1 MKKIALLAC
10 SKSKKGKDQPEELFR
25 AEDIYTGNS
34 FRKSLDKVRKEDFDD
49 YFIISAKHH
58 LLKKDQMIS
67 YYDKTLHEMSAKECK
82 EWAEIVY
89 SQLKKEL
96 VDLDEI
102 EFYIF
107 GGKKYYENLSCKL
120 KKCTVY
126 KYHNSN
132 SINLSAPKH
141 YKNGKEIQSSS
152 KADEVKK
159 IGEGQLIPASYLRKK
174 EYLEQ
179 ISNDR
184 PGYYKWWAKKEDV
197 EMLLE
202 RLGGDVTFK
211 DIESYIEKKEGSDLY
226 CIYIGIAVNES
237 IRNRLN
243 WHVNQRH
250 SPSAVNSGFLST
262 LRQSLSS
269 ILSHDQMD
277 EETTNQFIDKLYIE
291 YLIDENGI
299 GRPEAKEKIREIEK
313 KAMKSHLY
321 ILNTQ
326 GNNHSQARKIK
337 KILRWVRK
345 KSKPSVVRAI
355 AR

>member
-10 SKSKKGKDQPEELFR
+10 SKSKKGKDQLEELFR
-25 AEDIYTGNS
+25 ADDIYTGNS
-34 FRKSLDKVRKEDFDD
+34 FRKALDKVRKEDFDD

-67 YYDKTLHEMSAKECK
+67 YYDKTLHKMSAKECK
-82 EWAEIVY
+82 EWADIVIQ
-89 SQLKKEL
+89 QLEGL
-96 VDLDEI
+96 FNNLDEI

-107 GGKKYYENLSCKL
+107 GGKKYYENLLGKL

-132 SINLSAPKH
+132 SINLSEPKH
-141 YKNGKEIQSSS
+141 YENGKEIQSPS
-152 KADEVKK
+152 KADEVKE
-159 IGEGQLIPASYLRKK
+159 IGEKQLIPAFFLRDNRYLK
-174 EYLEQ
+174 Q

-202 RLGGDVTFK
+202 KLGVDVTFE
-211 DIESYIEKKEGSDLY
+211 DIESDIEKKEGMDLY

-243 WHVNQRH
+243 WHVNQGH
-250 SPSAVNSGFLST
+250 TSSAVKSGFLST

-269 ILSHDQMD
+269 ILSHDQMN
-277 EETTNQFIDKLYIE
+277 EEVTNQFIDKLYIE
-291 YLIDENGI
+291 YFIDENDI
-299 GRPEAKEKIREIEK
+299 RSPKAKEKIREIEK
-313 KAMKSHLY
+313 KAMKKHLY
-321 ILNTQ
+321 ILNIQ

-337 KILRWVRK
+337 KILRKLRK
-345 KSKPSVVRAI
+345 DSKPRPSVVQI
-355 AR
+355 

>member
-67 YYDKTLHEMSAKECK
+67 YYDKTLYKMSAKECK

-96 VDLDEI
+96 VNLDEI

-107 GGKKYYENLSCKL
+107 GGEKYYENLLCKL

-126 KYHNSN
+126 TYHNSN
-132 SINLSAPKH
+132 SINLSEPQH
-141 YKNGKEIQSSS
+141 YENGKLIESSS
-152 KADEVKK
+152 KTDKVE
-159 IGEGQLIPASYLRKK
+159 KK
-174 EYLEQ
+174 EEIQPIQASLLRIKENLKR
-179 ISNDR
+179 ISDK

-197 EMLLE
+197 EMLLVK
-202 RLGGDVTFK
+202 LGINITFE
-211 DIESYIEKKEGSDLY
+211 DIEHYIEKKEGMDLY
-226 CIYIGIAVNES
+226 CIYIGIAEKES

-243 WHVNQRH
+243 WHVNQEH
-250 SPSAVNSGFLST
+250 KPSAIKSGYLST
-262 LRQSLSS
+262 LRQSFSSLLS
-269 ILSHDQMD
+269 QNQKD
-277 EETTNQFIDKLYIE
+277 EEVTNQFIDKLYIE
-291 YLIDENGI
+291 YFEVAEEDKKEL
-299 GRPEAKEKIREIEK
+299 RKKEKTEMEK
-313 KAMKSHLY
+313 HLY
-321 ILNTQ
+321 ILNIQ
-326 GNNHSQARKIK
+326 GNHHFKIGEIK
-337 KILRWVRK
+337 KKLKDLR
-345 KSKPSVVRAI
+345 KSGKQKALQI
-355 AR
+355 

>member
-67 YYDKTLHEMSAKECK
+67 YYDKTLHKMSAKECK

-96 VDLDEI
+96 INLDEI

-107 GGKKYYENLSCKL
+107 GGKKYYENLLCKL

-126 KYHNSN
+126 TYHNSN
-132 SINLSAPKH
+132 SINLSEPKH
-141 YKNGKEIQSSS
+141 YENGEEIKSSS
-152 KADEVKK
+152 KTDKVE
-159 IGEGQLIPASYLRKK
+159 KK
-174 EYLEQ
+174 EENQPIQASLLRIKENLKR
-179 ISNDR
+179 ISDK

-202 RLGGDVTFK
+202 KLDVDMTFE
-211 DIESYIEKKEGSDLY
+211 DIESDIEKKDMDLY
-226 CIYIGIAVNES
+226 CIYIGIAERES
-237 IRNRLN
+237 IRNRLD
-243 WHVNQRH
+243 WHVNQGH
-250 SPSAVNSGFLST
+250 KFSAIKSGYLST

-269 ILSHDQMD
+269 LLSQNQKD
-277 EETTNQFIDKLYIE
+277 EEVTNQFIDNLYIE
-291 YLIDENGI
+291 YFEVAEEDK
-299 GRPEAKEKIREIEK
+299 KELRKIEK
-313 KAMKSHLY
+313 EAMERHLY
-321 ILNTQ
+321 ILNIQ
-326 GNNHSQARKIK
+326 GNHHSKVGEIK
-337 KILRWVRK
+337 KKLKELRRAGKRK
-345 KSKPSVVRAI
+345 ALQI
-355 AR
+355 

>member
-58 LLKKDQMIS
+58 LLKKDQRIS
-67 YYDKTLHEMSAKECK
+67 YYDKTLHKMSAKECK

-96 VDLDEI
+96 INLDEI

-107 GGKKYYENLSCKL
+107 GGKKYYENLLCKL

-126 KYHNSN
+126 TYHNSN
-132 SINLSAPKH
+132 SINLSEPKH
-141 YKNGKEIQSSS
+141 YENGEEIKSSS
-152 KADEVKK
+152 KTDKVE
-159 IGEGQLIPASYLRKK
+159 KK
-174 EYLEQ
+174 EENQPIQASLLRIKENLKR
-179 ISNDR
+179 ISDK

-197 EMLLE
+197 EILLE
-202 RLGGDVTFK
+202 KLDVDITFE
-211 DIESYIEKKEGSDLY
+211 DIESDIEKKEDMDLY
-226 CIYIGIAVNES
+226 CIYIGIAEKES

-243 WHVNQRH
+243 WHVNQGH
-250 SPSAVNSGFLST
+250 KQSAIKSGYLST

-269 ILSHDQMD
+269 LLSQNQKD
-277 EETTNQFIDKLYIE
+277 EEATNQFIDNLYIE
-291 YLIDENGI
+291 YFEVAGEDK
-299 GRPEAKEKIREIEK
+299 KELREIEK
-313 KAMKSHLY
+313 KEMGKHLY
-321 ILNTQ
+321 ILNIH
-326 GNNHSQARKIK
+326 GNRHSKVGEIK
-337 KILRWVRK
+337 KKLKELRK
-345 KSKPSVVRAI
+345 AGKQKALQI
-355 AR
+355 

>member
-67 YYDKTLHEMSAKECK
+67 YYDKTLHKMSAKECK

-107 GGKKYYENLSCKL
+107 GGKKYYENLLCKL
-120 KKCTVY
+120 KKCVMY
-126 KYHNSN
+126 EYHNSN

-152 KADEVKK
+152 KGDELKI
-159 IGEGQLIPASYLRKK
+159 IGEGQLIPAFFLRDSRYLK
-174 EYLEQ
+174 Q

-202 RLGGDVTFK
+202 KLGGDVTFI
-211 DIESYIEKKEGSDLY
+211 DIESCIEKKEGSDLY

-269 ILSHDQMD
+269 ILSRDQMD
-277 EETTNQFIDKLYIE
+277 EEVTNQIIDKLYIE
-291 YLIDENGI
+291 YFIDENDI
-299 GRPEAKEKIREIEK
+299 RSPKAKEKIREIEK
-313 KAMKSHLY
+313 EAMKKHLY
-321 ILNTQ
+321 ILNIQ

-337 KILRWVRK
+337 KILRKLRK
-345 KSKPSVVRAI
+345 DSKPQVVQI
-355 AR
+355 